1 MLKRYLIY
9 GCFAAGL
16 VLFTLACGCTAV
28 NTTAGN
34 TSPPPPDPE
43 TGISAWID
51 AVNAHDVNGFY
62 SLAPEEI
69 QEQIPEQQ
77 FIAANMNNTLLQQDK
92 SITGYKIL
100 NETSNATMANIRVV
114 LTLHQNVPG
123 NSTQTE
129 TIALYLNFEEWL
141 ENGEWKV
148 WTIPWS

>member
-1 MLKRYLIY
+1 
-9 GCFAAGL
+9 
-16 VLFTLACGCTAV
+16 
-28 NTTAGN
+28 
-34 TSPPPPDPE
+34 
-43 TGISAWID
+43 
-51 AVNAHDVNGFY
+51 
-62 SLAPEEI
+62 
-69 QEQIPEQQ
+69 
-77 FIAANMNNTLLQQDK
+77 MNNTLLQQDK